1 MPIEFKDLI
10 DLGGTIV
17 VVFGFIWL
25 LYQENKQKKQPLNN
39 GMSKLILDEL
49 KTQNANHLQGISRQ
63 IGELCDKINENNDR
77 LIDTI
82 HQDNQRV
89 SQLLGEIKGI
99 LSRK

>member
-25 LYQENKQKKQPLNN
+25 LYQQNKQKKQPFNN

>member
-25 LYQENKQKKQPLNN
+25 LYQQNKQKKQPLNN

>member
-25 LYQENKQKKQPLNN
+25 LYQQNKQKKQPLNN

-49 KTQNANHLQGISRQ
+49 KIQNANHLQGISRQ